1 MSRNNLL
8 AILSTL
14 LWVVILGIVF
24 FARYPADEL
33 IAQSVQA
40 TIQARSEIFP
50 TMESTMLPD
59 ETQVINTPKAK
70 APIIDVTAVPSEP
83 SAPCL
88 YAKLVAETIPDGTE
102 VKAGTVFTK
111 TWVIEN
117 TGACDWTP
125 AYRLVFAGGEQMGSL
140 DSILIG
146 QPVGPGER
154 VTIPINLTAPSS
166 TGSARSIWNLS
177 TDSGV
182 RFGEIWVEIDVVN

>member
-1 MSRNNLL
+1 MSRNNSL

-24 FARYPADEL
+24 FARYPVEDL

-40 TIQARSEIFP
+40 TIQARSEILP
-50 TMESTMLPD
+50 TMESTMLLD
-59 ETQVINTPKAK
+59 ETQVINTPEAK
-70 APIIDVTAVPSEP
+70 APIIDVTAVPAEP

-88 YAKLVAETIPDGTE
+88 YAKLVAETVPDGTE
-102 VKAGTVFTK
+102 VKAGSVFTK

-117 TGACDWTP
+117 TGACAWTP
-125 AYRLVFAGGEQMGSL
+125 AYKLVFAGGEQMGSL

-146 QPVGPGER
+146 QSVGPGDR
-154 VTIPINLTAPSS
+154 VTVPINFTAPFSL
-166 TGSARSIWNLS
+166 GSARSIWNLS
-177 TDSGV
+177 TDSGA